1 MPTPFLEVFNRMRL
15 SPALPLLALLLV
27 LPSREAAAVPDLVR
41 TLPNKITVIVREV
54 HTRPIVSIQA
64 WVRAGT
70 RDESVRDRGLS
81 VATAQCI
88 MEATTGRDPG
98 AMQKEVYGLAGT
110 YLSEAGY
117 DYSYFDLTL
126 PARSLEAGLNLLAEG
141 LIQARL
147 DKPVVDLAIGRAEG
161 LSRTILAGA
170 DRAAVNAVRARLH
183 EGDPLVS
190 PLAVGEQEFSV
201 ITPTLIQ
208 RFYHERYVAENLTLV
223 VAGDVDAEEVAEKIA
238 TAFSGM
244 PHGKPTPRS
253 RFSEHALTNG
263 PRVALEQNPAGAQG
277 AAVTVGFPAPAWGSA
292 DALALDVLMAV
303 LVDSPISR
311 TQAHL
316 NAGSSEFARAAA
328 VREYET
334 DGGTVALTFAVD
346 PDSVQDAEGAV
357 LNLIEQARSSP
368 VTEDEFKAAMRIT
381 VQRDLAARS
390 DQSGVGRALAL
401 AVLRGATGADDAYVQ
416 RMRALRPEDLVAVA
430 RKYLDLKRAVL
441 VEMGPEAFVSKVK
454 VSGVDHRI
462 HEKQSVYEVAYRTGP
477 QATASADAERTAR
490 IDAPLKAAAT
500 AKPFS
505 AGRGRVVRTVLPGG
519 TRLLT
524 SEDHSAPLVTVAVY
538 LMGGVRYENDNNNGS
553 TALVRELLLN
563 SNDPEG
569 KGRTYRQT
577 LSSMGALIS
586 YQDKDMWG
594 CSVTVPADSWQD
606 ATKLLGS
613 MFSHPDLDTVNVD
626 ATRIYVLDALDQWMH
641 DDEAQRQR
649 LIFPTKYVVSGYRLP
664 GLGSHRTLVSI
675 PHTQILDWYHTLVV
689 QPNLV
694 IAVFGDV
701 EPSAVSPEI
710 QRAFHGVSSK
720 PFQPGTAAQEGEF
733 DGFREKWE
741 LGAGPNST
749 VTIAFNGP
757 PARSPDVPAIY
768 VVASLLGGPNGWLQQ
783 FVMTTGGAKGVNA
796 VCSQALD
803 ECPLLATV
811 VVAGPL
817 QEEDMVKLMFRQIKK
832 AAILPLHG
840 DLAPDLLAAKT
851 LASGGYDMALDS
863 NPTRALQFGRSE
875 LFGLGIDYPILL
887 PAKIEGVTSD
897 DILRIGLKYLQK
909 DQWNRAPYAVC
920 ETRPGGW

>member
-1 MPTPFLEVFNRMRL
+1 MLTPFSEVSNRMRL
-15 SPALPLLALLLV
+15 SPALSLFVLLLV
-27 LPSREAAAVPDLVR
+27 VPTHEAAAVPDLVR
-41 TLPNKITVIVREV
+41 VLPNKVTVIVREV
-54 HTRPIVSIQA
+54 HTRPVVSIQA
-64 WVRAGT
+64 WVRGGT
-70 RDESVRDRGLS
+70 RDEAAKDRGLA

-88 MEATTGRDPG
+88 MEATTHRDPG
-98 AMQKEVYGLAGT
+98 AMKKEVYGLAGNFS
-110 YLSEAGY
+110 SEAGY

-126 PARSLEAGLNLLAEG
+126 PARSLGTGLNLLSEG

-147 DKPVVDLAIGRAEG
+147 EKPVVDLAIGRAEG

-170 DRAAVNAVRARLH
+170 DRASVNSVRARLH
-183 EGDPLVS
+183 EGNPLVS
-190 PLAVGEQEFSV
+190 PLAVSEQEFSV

-208 RFYHERYVAENLTLV
+208 RFYHDRYVAENLTV
-223 VAGDVDAEEVAEKIA
+223 VVTGDVDPEEVAEKVA
-238 TAFSGM
+238 TAFSAM
-244 PHGKPTPRS
+244 PHGKATPRA
-253 RFSEHALTNG
+253 RISERALANG
-263 PRVALEQNPAGAQG
+263 PRVALERNPADTQG
-277 AAVTVGFPAPAWGSA
+277 AAITIGFPAPAWGSA
-292 DALALDVLMAV
+292 DALALDALMAV

-316 NAGSSEFARAAA
+316 NAGNSEFTRAAA
-328 VREYET
+328 VREYEP
-334 DGGTVALTFAVD
+334 DGGTVALTFSVD

-357 LNLIEQARSSP
+357 LNLIEQARSTP
-368 VTEDEFKAAMRIT
+368 ITPDEFQAAIRIT
-381 VQRDLAARS
+381 VQREIAARA
-390 DQSGVGRALAL
+390 DQSGLGRAMAIG
-401 AVLRGATGADDAYVQ
+401 VLRGAPGIDDAYLQ

-430 RKYLDLKRAVL
+430 RKYLDMKRAVL
-441 VEMGPEAFVSKVK
+441 VEMGPDTFAARVK
-454 VSGVDHRI
+454 ASDLDRRI
-462 HEKQSVYEVAYRTGP
+462 REKQSVYEVAYRTGP
-477 QATASADAERTAR
+477 QATASADAERLAR
-490 IDAPLKAAAT
+490 IDAPLKAAAM
-500 AKPFS
+500 AKPTG

-524 SEDHSAPLVTVAVY
+524 GEDHSAPSVTVAVY
-538 LMGGVRYENDNNNGS
+538 LMGGVRYENDNNNGI
-553 TALVRELLLN
+553 TTLVRELMLN

-577 LSSMGALIS
+577 LSSIGALVS

-594 CSVTVPADSWQD
+594 CSVTVPSDTWKD

-626 ATRIYVLDALDQWMH
+626 ATRIYALDALDRWLH
-641 DDEAQRQR
+641 DDDAQRQR
-649 LIFPTKYVVSGYRLP
+649 LIFPTKYLVSGYRLP
-664 GLGSHRTLVSI
+664 ALGSHRTLVSI
-675 PHTQILDWYHTLVV
+675 PHTQILDWYHTTVV
-689 QPNLV
+689 QPNMV
-694 IAVFGDV
+694 VSVFGDV
-701 EPSAVSPEI
+701 NPSEVQPEI
-710 QRAFHGVSSK
+710 ERTFHDVASK
-720 PFQPGTAAQEGEF
+720 AFQPGTVAQEGEF

-741 LGAGPNST
+741 LGAGPMST

-757 PARSPDVPAIY
+757 PARSPDVPALY

-832 AAILPLHG
+832 AALLPLHG
-840 DLAPDLLAAKT
+840 DLAPDLVSAKT
-851 LASGGYDMALDS
+851 LASGGYYMALDS

-887 PAKIEGVTSD
+887 PAKIDGITSD
-897 DILRIGLKYLQK
+897 DILRIGLKYFQK
-909 DQWNRAPYAVC
+909 DQWTRAPYAVC